1 MSEKHPGWTRR
12 RVGRN
17 RVHWVAY
24 DDRSDDGDRQI
35 VEQGYAAGLA
45 EADAAARSALAAAGM
60 FQARRMSSSAGF
72 SARAG
77 GEKTPRPQPT
87 RPREY
92 VFTRYQSDP
101 DDGPVVAA
109 HLVVKKTPKK
119 VYVTR
124 KSCGPDQVGTE
135 DETWGPDEPTIGL
148 DRVTLQREGSVYS
161 RNYHLSD
168 FFTTR
173 DAAMGDSSRRDH
185 AAFQVLGLRAPCS
198 VEDIK
203 TAYRRRA
210 LGVHPDRGGSPGE
223 FQAVETAY
231 RQLLREAQAPEV

>member
-1 MSEKHPGWTRR
+1 MSEKHPGWTRT

-35 VEQGYAAGLA
+35 VEQGYAVGLA

-60 FQARRMSSSAGF
+60 FQARRISSSAAF

-77 GEKTPRPQPT
+77 REKTQQPT

-92 VFTRYQSDP
+92 LYTRYQSDP

-124 KSCGPDQVGTE
+124 KSCGPDQIGTE
-135 DETWGPDEPTIGL
+135 DETWEPDEPTIGL
-148 DRVTLQREGSVYS
+148 DRVTLQKEGSVYS
-161 RNYHLSD
+161 RNYHHSD

-173 DAAMGDSSRRDH
+173 DAAMGDSPRRDH
-185 AAFQVLGLRAPCS
+185 AAFQVLGIRAPCS
-198 VEDIK
+198 IEDIK
-203 TAYRRRA
+203 TAYRRQA

-223 FQAVETAY
+223 FQAVEAAY
-231 RQLLREAQAPEV
+231 RQLIREAQVPEI